1 MLMGRL
7 LRDTRYPPSQ
17 YFEALLITMGVFVFS
32 TFSKEGREGST
43 EIWGIVCLCV
53 YIYSDR

>member
-1 MLMGRL
+1 MGRL

-53 YIYSDR
+53 YICSDR